1 LTIDKTIDDET
12 VLLKIPNHEVRQSLE
27 KGYIG
32 RLLGKDFELDALQQT
47 ARKTG
52 VMLSEE
58 GYTETFK
65 KMLQSAFSRLPH
77 DWSFNDEKEVKRYF
91 LAFMIFAN
99 ADVVGESQHATGR
112 PDAVM
117 FTQKGIY
124 IFEFKYDSSAEAAI
138 SQCKTHNY
146 AAAYASDSR
155 PVYYIGVNY
164 SSRKNLRTINEV
176 KCEPCM

>member
-1 LTIDKTIDDET
+1 VK
-12 VLLKIPNHEVRQSLE
+12 QSLE

-32 RLLGKDFELDALQQT
+32 RLFGKDFELDAVQQT

-52 VMLSEE
+52 MMLSEE

-65 KMLQSAFSRLPH
+65 KMLQAAFSRLPH

-99 ADVVGESQHATGR
+99 AEVVGEAQHATGR

-124 IFEFKYDSSAEAAI
+124 IFEFKYDSSADVAI
-138 SQCKTHNY
+138 RQCKKQNY

-155 PVYYIGVNY
+155 SVYYIGVNY
-164 SSRKNLRTINEV
+164 SSRKNVRTINDV
-176 KCEPCM
+176 KCEQCI